1 MLQQH
6 EVRESLFQTAEIKRW
21 AAGEVGDKGR
31 RGSDFEF
38 EFRRNPRLR
47 PRSDSI
53 IAIPP
58 VGPWGMP
65 FSTSC
70 LPIGLV
76 NAPLERSAVSRRIA
90 FVDLPLHVRPAIMA
104 PLSPRIQRTLVCL
117 LVGIREIPKGRALT
131 GVAASCWSK
140 IIRWRHSLDSST
152 VLDVPGT
159 KPQGDVEANDP
170 RETRS
175 AETSQSRVW
184 QETWRSQGGECIG
197 GNEVS
202 TMKPRP
208 NLTK

>member
-1 MLQQH
+1 MKSSV
-6 EVRESLFQTAEIKRW
+6 E
-21 AAGEVGDKGR
+21 KGW

-38 EFRRNPRLR
+38 EFRGNPRLR

-58 VGPWGMP
+58 ASPWGMI

-117 LVGIREIPKGRALT
+117 LVGIREIPTGRTLT
-131 GVAASCWSK
+131 SVAASCWSK
-140 IIRWRHSLDSST
+140 IIRWRHSFDSST
-152 VLDVPGT
+152 VLHFPRT
-159 KPQGDVEANDP
+159 KPQGDVEENNP
-170 RETRS
+170 RETRP
-175 AETSQSRVW
+175 AETSQSGVW
-184 QETWRSQGGECIG
+184 HEAWRSQGGECIG
-197 GNEVS
+197 RDEVS
-202 TMKPRP
+202 TMQTMSKSDQIGASSV
-208 NLTK
+208 